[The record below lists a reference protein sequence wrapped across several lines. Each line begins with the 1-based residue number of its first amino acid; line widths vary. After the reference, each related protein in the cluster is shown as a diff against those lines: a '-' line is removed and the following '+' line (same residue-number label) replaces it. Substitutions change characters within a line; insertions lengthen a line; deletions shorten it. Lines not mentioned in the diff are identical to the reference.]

1 MDRNGVKMAYCSSEL
16 SRGVCLSLSLSLSL
30 FLSIHPSLSHPISD
44 ELLKFACG
52 SSWPKLHE
60 KLCQLLGDFLDL
72 TVGNSS
78 VSAML
83 CTRTLSTDAALLSS
97 SSTACWD
104 PQLRVQHAGAS
115 TLNPSS
121 AGSSGKDKTSS
132 AMNRLHMTRHSPK
145 SKAPVIRG
153 PAKRGPALRVSEATF

>member
-16 SRGVCLSLSLSLSL
+16 SRGVSLSLSL
-30 FLSIHPSLSHPISD
+30 FLSIYPSLSHPISD

-97 SSTACWD
+97 SSDC
-104 PQLRVQHAGAS
+104 L
-115 TLNPSS
+115 L
-121 AGSSGKDKTSS
+121 
-132 AMNRLHMTRHSPK
+132 
-145 SKAPVIRG
+145 G
-153 PAKRGPALRVSEATF
+153 PAVKGSARGGFNPQSLIRRLKWERQNKLSHQQAPHDTSFTEVQSPGDPRPSKERSCSKSF